1 MTTATNPLKDQIDAA
16 NPNTLADLM
25 RKIQLGQVL
34 RGQLPQVLRKQNP
47 AADAAQLATLESL
60 VLPNDAKATSIL
72 RATVRAGGVTGELAV
87 QAYGTTPSTG
97 QIAVAPNGDIAVLAA
112 DAITDMDVVYLP
124 ERGDVVTVTADVATG
139 VLTIPAPYV
148 SRGVIA
154 LLDANATVGTV
165 TGRKKILVP
174 AAGLP
179 ATTKAQLNLAKST
192 VSFNNATDAVTK
204 ASVTLLLAAAIDL
217 DTTLEAESTIM

>member
-1 MTTATNPLKDQIDAA
+1 MTTATNPLKAQLDKA
-16 NPNTLADLM
+16 NQNTLPDLL
-25 RKIQLGQVL
+25 RKVQIGQVL
-34 RGQLPQVLRKQNP
+34 RGQITQVLRKKDP
-47 AADAAQLATLESL
+47 APDAAQLATVESI
-60 VLPNDAKATSIL
+60 VLPNDAKAAVIL

-112 DAITDMDVVYLP
+112 DLITDMDVVYVP

-204 ASVTLLLAAAIDL
+204 ATVTLLLAAAIDL
-217 DTTLEAESTIM
+217 DAELERESTIM